1 MATLEQQHE
10 LGELMRQT
18 DDAHYRLYL
27 ALFTF
32 HAMANYFDEIPEERF
47 AEVEKTLAEVEDTLV
62 KVRSTMAKYLQ
73 AQMHQACHF
82 SDVSD
87 MSR

>member
-1 MATLEQQHE
+1 MPREREKNMATLEQQRE
-10 LGELMRQT
+10 FGELMRRT

-47 AEVEKTLAEVEDTLV
+47 AEVEKALAEVEDSLV
-62 KVRSTMAKYLQ
+62 TVRAAMATYIHGERHL
-73 AQMHQACHF
+73 A
-82 SDVSD
+82 
-87 MSR
+87 

>member
-1 MATLEQQHE
+1 MATLEQQRE
-10 LGELMRQT
+10 FGEVMRRT

-47 AEVEKTLAEVEDTLV
+47 AEVEKALAEVEDSLV
-62 KVRSTMAKYLQ
+62 TVRAALAAYLHGEEHL
-73 AQMHQACHF
+73 A
-82 SDVSD
+82 
-87 MSR
+87 